1 MIPALKD
8 PLENPKGF
16 SLEPPK
22 PLIEPRGGFKDLLYR
37 VEDVV
42 SDWDGY
48 SAALRRA
55 RPELKPRVLLVSHDM
70 SEIENI
76 TLMALGGVVKAMNGA
91 AHYLLVNPGN
101 TKAIDA
107 AIEAFRPD
115 FLAFNLYTGLT
126 DHVFEWLQRYRL
138 ESARRVFKKEF
149 RDFAAADKALK
160 DAVTENKG
168 APLREGGRTVFAPV
182 LIGGHYNNHDFRT
195 SWDRGADF
203 SVRGKGIN
211 LLKDVLAGHFT
222 PGIYHDPQSF
232 PNIPV
237 FDRAGFYR
245 DTFAFSDETKK
256 YALSPVKS
264 VLTALGC
271 AYRCTYCYIGS
282 LVENLEA
289 AYKDKGVKPPSIIQD
304 RPLET
309 VLQEGR
315 DIRTLDASYGVRTTA
330 VFDQA
335 DISLNNLEWWTELG
349 RRWTKEVAIPF
360 YIQARPAMLAG
371 KQGRER
377 IAMIAKDNLVAGISM
392 AVESGDEAVRRL
404 LLKRMEPNSA
414 IVDALRNAKAAMIPV
429 RTQVITGLP
438 VIRPFREPKAEVGL
452 VAADGTE
459 HYYDDPLQETLKAL
473 DLLCSTGL
481 FGKEDYYWNSL
492 YSPFPGTP
500 LGDYSIDCGFHD
512 GGTDNKERAYMFT
525 SEVGL
530 ECFPPHVVRKQTA
543 FHRTANFFAH
553 LLNGK
558 DMMTLYLYS
567 RDAFALDDFADF
579 VADKA
584 PMFKTA
590 KLYTKFGLIPEPT
603 DDMLRGFI
611 EHAYP
616 DAADAAFK
624 ALNLK
629 LVPYYSIL
637 LDGMLLAAKV
647 AEFYFKQKERGK
659 GFGLDQLTRVERNHY
674 YDNSYNMTYL
684 PPRFAAFLRPY
695 IHENRLVLVA
705 EKSREQTKG
714 VEALDSE
721 VLRSGQ

>member
-8 PLENPKGF
+8 SLENPKGF
-16 SLEPPK
+16 TLEAPK
-22 PLIEPRGGFKDLLYR
+22 PLIEARSGFKDVLYR
-37 VEDVV
+37 VQDVV
-42 SDWDGY
+42 SDWEGY
-48 SAALRRA
+48 SAALKRT
-55 RPELKPRVLLVSHDM
+55 RPEYKPRVLLVSHDM

-76 TLMALGGVVKAMNGA
+76 TLMALGGVVKAMNGEP
-91 AHYLLVNPGN
+91 HYLLVNPSN

-107 AIEAFRPD
+107 AIESFRPD
-115 FLAFNLYTGLT
+115 FLGFNLYTGLT

-138 ESARRVFKKEF
+138 ESARRVFKKDF
-149 RDFAAADKALK
+149 RDFAAADAALK
-160 DAVTENKG
+160 AAVTEAG
-168 APLREGGRTVFAPV
+168 GPLREGGKTVFAPV
-182 LIGGHYNNHDFRT
+182 IVGGHYNNHDYRH

-203 SVRGKGIN
+203 SVRGKGVN
-211 LLKDVLAGHFT
+211 LLKDVLLGHFE
-222 PGIYHDPQSF
+222 PGVYHDPQSF

-237 FDRAGFYR
+237 FDREGFYR

-304 RPLET
+304 RPLEV

-315 DIRTLDASYGVRTTA
+315 DIRRLDGRYGVRTTA

-335 DISLNNLEWWTELG
+335 DISLNNFEWWGELG
-349 RRWTKEVAIPF
+349 KRWTAEVGIPL

-371 KQGRER
+371 AQGRRR
-377 IAMIAKDNLVAGISM
+377 IEMIAKDNLVAGISM

-414 IVDALRNAKAAMIPV
+414 IVDALKNVKSAMIPI

-438 VIRPFREPKAEVGL
+438 VIRPFREPKTDIGL
-452 VAADGTE
+452 VGASGDE
-459 HYYDDPLQETLKAL
+459 HYYDDPLQETLKGL
-473 DLLCSTGL
+473 DLICSTGL

-500 LGDYSIDCGFHD
+500 LGDYSFECGFHD
-512 GGTDNKERAYMFT
+512 GATDNKERAYMFT

-543 FHRTANFFAH
+543 FHRMANFFAH
-553 LLNGK
+553 LLNGR

-567 RDAFALDDFADF
+567 RDVFGVEDFADF
-579 VADKA
+579 VAEKA

-603 DDMLRGFI
+603 DDMLRAFV

-616 DAADAAFK
+616 APEDAAFK
-624 ALNLK
+624 AVNLK

-647 AEFYFKQKERGK
+647 ADRYFKEKARGK
-659 GFGLDQLTRVERNHY
+659 AFGLDELTRVERNHY

-695 IHENRLVLVA
+695 IHENRLTLVA
-705 EKSREQTKG
+705 EKPRAESKT
-714 VEALDSE
+714 VEALDAE
-721 VLRSGQ
+721 TLRSAS